1 MDLRLRSLRARQ
13 LPLVRS
19 IAIAIS
25 QAQKKSRHRVLELPT
40 LERGWCGSMWA
51 RIRLR
56 INHGHLLFRRSRGKD
71 AVFYLGFATDLDRVA
86 FTGAPG
92 EESFAI
98 RSDVG
103 THTNEEGRSSASIE
117 FLNR

>member
-1 MDLRLRSLRARQ
+1 MSRNLSGRARGGSA
-13 LPLVRS
+13 VNRYRRG
-19 IAIAIS
+19 IS

-40 LERGWCGSMWA
+40 LERGWCGSMWG

-56 INHGHLLFRRSRGKD
+56 INHGDVWFRSSRGKD
-71 AVFYLGFATDLDRVA
+71 AVLYLGFATDLDRIA